1 MPLKVPIIVRIYLK
15 EEFANFY
22 QGDYGDSSRREKGKV
37 TGFREPPNPTP
48 SNDEKR
54 ARQRGPVHYVYQGL
68 EKMGMKI
75 GKLPL

>member
-22 QGDYGDSSRREKGKV
+22 QGDYGDSSHERKV
-37 TGFREPPNPTP
+37 KFREPPNPTP